1 MSIDINKARTPDERN
16 KHSPFSQFGGTY
28 MLHIDPRLTGIFII
42 LFLALGLFNIYMS
55 SKRIKAQQ
63 QRGEK
68 AHWYSNVTYLTG
80 LEYALLAI
88 VLAINLGITVG
99 IFPIAWGI
107 AIIPAYLLVLLL
119 AALVMLVIIYQSVIV
134 AGRRRRQK
142 MQAEAESSAT
152 HESTTTTSK
161 SELSPEQRAR
171 KRDRRRKAA
180 AARRR
185 QSGRA

>member
-28 MLHIDPRLTGIFII
+28 MLHIDPRLTGIFIL

-99 IFPIAWGI
+99 IFPISWGI
-107 AIIPAYLLVLLL
+107 AIIPAYLLVLIL
-119 AALVMLVIIYQSVIV
+119 AAIVMLVIIYQSVIV